1 MMAQIEE
8 RSSGGVDGEQ
18 DIKTEGVEGAMF
30 PEVSLLDQ
38 IQCGEEKEGESILY
52 GCKHQDRGQAE
63 EREEGEGTLY
73 GRTPFEIPI
82 STPKS
87 RQSTSFLEDLS
98 HLGIEMPL
106 QRPRFTGY
114 STRQYRMAA

>member
-1 MMAQIEE
+1 MDEVQ
-8 RSSGGVDGEQ
+8 VDKRE
-18 DIKTEGVEGAMF
+18 
-30 PEVSLLDQ
+30 
-38 IQCGEEKEGESILY
+38 EGESILY
-52 GCKHQDRGQAE
+52 GYKHQELGQTE
-63 EREEGEGTLY
+63 EREEGESTLY
-73 GRTPFEIPI
+73 GCTPFVIPI
-82 STPKS
+82 FTPKS